1 VNLGSRFKPR
11 EVNLLLA
18 IVLKRLDGHGLIRI
32 KPPPS
37 NRLWFSFEKT
47 PKMELVIEPIV
58 GSRQVAWGPV
68 LRIIESRIRE
78 VVEETVVLP
87 HYDDIPFTD
96 TIEQQ
101 FRGGI
106 WHTAKKAPESTAAIS
121 EKESVDAQE
130 SATLV
135 DTETEEK
142 VSSSTS
148 QRAQTAPA
156 LPSTPYE
163 SDDQKAASI
172 AGPLDAEDPFS
183 KAVCPPS
190 VRSKDS
196 SKRKKAARTHM
207 FNSIT
212 PTPPAPS
219 IGTDTVNVTAV
230 RERSDSAD
238 TENSASSAITRIKTH
253 SSSNPQSPSPVVT
266 IVGSPAHSTVK
277 AQPMREFESSTPPEA
292 SEISLSSTPESNGVN
307 EEKEAPPPATPGI
320 KAPIGATFPHPH
332 FLGSNSRTSSQT
344 SLRPQQ
350 QVKPTTNAIG
360 TATAAMKKWY
370 VNRKASAPTPTSS
383 ESIAS
388 TMVPPRNLPPSE
400 IPSPPQKRTEPI
412 KVPKRKP
419 LPPPLPPTNRKSRRP
434 SMPPLPPRKDAD
446 VLVVAAPDPGS
457 TPTTPVT
464 DDQERDLSELEGPRA
479 AARSFDSET
488 SSSRRMARA
497 SGTWERSAV
506 RERAEEESELW
517 HPAEE
522 AEMRIRV
529 PWEPD
534 EL

>member
-106 WHTAKKAPESTAAIS
+106 WHTAKKAPEPTAVIS

-130 SATLV
+130 SPTLV

-142 VSSSTS
+142 MSSSTS
-148 QRAQTAPA
+148 QKAQTAPA
-156 LPSTPYE
+156 LPSTPCE
-163 SDDQKAASI
+163 SDDQKAASV
-172 AGPLDAEDPFS
+172 AGLLDPEDPFS
-183 KAVCPPS
+183 KAVRPPS

-230 RERSDSAD
+230 RERNDSAD
-238 TENSASSAITRIKTH
+238 AESPASSAITRIRSH
-253 SSSNPQSPSPVVT
+253 SSSGPQSQSPVVT
-266 IVGSPAHSTVK
+266 VVGSPTRSTVK
-277 AQPMREFESSTPPEA
+277 AKPIREFESSTPPEV

-307 EEKEAPPPATPGI
+307 GEKEAPPPATPGI

-344 SLRPQQ
+344 SLHPPQQ

-360 TATAAMKKWY
+360 TATAAVKKWY
-370 VNRKASAPTPTSS
+370 VNRKTSTPIPTSS
-383 ESIAS
+383 ESLAS
-388 TMVPPRNLPPSE
+388 TVVPPRNLPPSE

-446 VLVVAAPDPGS
+446 VLVVAAPDSGS
-457 TPTTPVT
+457 TPTTPVA
-464 DDQERDLSELEGPRA
+464 DDRGRDLNEL
-479 AARSFDSET
+479 DSET